1 MIKNKLK
8 VFLFDFALFFISI
21 LITFLFINFLLIKIS
36 SQNLFPRSLAASLPN
51 TLLTFYPNTYNK
63 KNLTNF
69 TAVLGN
75 SVAQGNGDAYLE
87 GKENYSITHNL
98 YEANKRNYLIFG
110 RAGHH
115 SIASVA
121 NLIKVHKLSNQ
132 SFMSENLNKPNSI
145 IFYFYEGIDLVWNY
159 ELHAKK
165 IKKNQSIK
173 EYTTQLIQTES
184 NPVFSEKFFNFF
196 PLLPFIGSFF
206 NDSIILIV
214 KMYKSNSFKESF
226 FLIVDRVKKILGF
239 YIVLNDR
246 EMNNLTW
253 TNSLKDR
260 KDVKNIRPIQGASET
275 LNTEQM
281 KIALEIFYESLKQAQ
296 SWSKAEDVTIVYIP
310 APITVYDWV
319 EPIIYERQSLNPKSV
334 DDVMTINNNENRL
347 NNIFIRQEIKNFSK
361 RNSIYFLDSTDK
373 LIEKGKNEVLHGPL
387 DWGHLNY
394 KGYKIVSDFIMEK
407 NSQK

>member
-8 VFLFDFALFFISI
+8 IFLFDLAIFFISI
-21 LITFLFINFLLIKIS
+21 LITFIFINFLLIKIS

-63 KNLTNF
+63 NNLTNF

-87 GKENYSITHNL
+87 GKKNYSITHNL
-98 YEANKRNYLIFG
+98 YEANKKNYLIFG

-115 SIASVA
+115 SIAAVA
-121 NLIKVHKLSNQ
+121 NLIKVYKLTNQ
-132 SFMSENLNKPNSI
+132 SFMTENLNKPNSI

-159 ELHAKK
+159 DLYTGK
-165 IKKNQSIK
+165 IKKDQSIK
-173 EYTTQLIQTES
+173 QYTTKLIKAKS
-184 NPVFSEKFFNFF
+184 NPTFLEKFFNFF

-206 NDSIILIV
+206 EDSKNLIME
-214 KMYKSNSFKESF
+214 MYKSNGFKESF

-253 TNSLKDR
+253 TNSLKDH

-281 KIALEIFYESLKQAQ
+281 KIALEIFYESVKHAQ
-296 SWSKAEDVTIVYIP
+296 SWSKAKDITIVYIP
-310 APITVYDWV
+310 APITVYDWN
-319 EPIIYERQSLNPKSV
+319 EPIIYERQSLNPESV
-334 DDVMTINNNENRL
+334 EDVKTINNNKNRL
-347 NNIFIRQEIKNFSK
+347 NNIFLRREIKNFSK
-361 RNSIYFLDSTDK
+361 KNSIYFLDTTDE

-394 KGYKIVSDFIMEK
+394 NGYKIVSDFIMEK

>member
-8 VFLFDFALFFISI
+8 IFLFDLALFFISI
-21 LITFLFINFLLIKIS
+21 LIAFLFINFLLIKIS
-36 SQNLFPRSLAASLPN
+36 SQNLFPRSIAASLPN

-98 YEANKRNYLIFG
+98 HEANKKNYLIFG

-115 SIASVA
+115 SIAAVA
-121 NLIKVHKLSNQ
+121 NLIKVHDLSNQ
-132 SFMSENLNKPNSI
+132 SFMSKNLGKPNSI

-159 ELHAKK
+159 ELYADK
-165 IKKNQSIK
+165 IKKNQNIK
-173 EYTTQLIQTES
+173 EYTTQLIKTES
-184 NPVFSEKFFNFF
+184 NPIFLEKFFNFF
-196 PLLPFIGSFF
+196 PLLPFIGSFLEDF
-206 NDSIILIV
+206 KTLIIE
-214 KMYKSNSFKESF
+214 MYNSNSFKESF
-226 FLIVDRVKKILGF
+226 FLMVDRVKKILGV
-239 YIVLNDR
+239 YIVLSDR
-246 EMNNLTW
+246 EINSLTW
-253 TNSLKDR
+253 TNSLKNH

-296 SWSKAEDVTIVYIP
+296 SWSEAKNITIVYIP
-310 APITVYDWV
+310 APITVYDWN
-319 EPIIYERQSLNPKSV
+319 EPIIHERQPLNPKSA
-334 DDVMTINNNENRL
+334 DDVKTITNIENKS

-361 RNSIYFLDSTDK
+361 NNNIHFLDSTDE

-394 KGYKIVSDFIMEK
+394 NGYKIVSDFIIEK